1 MDEVRFYH
9 FLQAMPR
16 PIEEK
21 KEYVDPRSKEQIVN
35 DRAKCAKI
43 MEEGE
48 KILPSNIDK
57 YEGSIRKYK
66 KRSGGERWLTSWASY
81 SFVHSKTHDT
91 EEKAIQYKRDICER
105 EGLIKN
111 MIYKHNDEYYCLLS
125 GHIEDQ
131 MMKFSSEDID
141 IIENTIWTSYYQPRV
156 KACYASTSI
165 KGKWR
170 SFAQMVFPDMKPGET
185 GDHFSR
191 DTLDNS
197 RTNLRVASKSIQ
209 TINQRERNS
218 SNKSGV
224 KGVYFDKAGNR
235 WRAKWT
241 EDNGK
246 VIRESFYVTKT
257 FSYED
262 AFKAAV
268 VARNKAK
275 SRIQK
280 YIDAATPPVYQNNT
294 M

>member
-21 KEYVDPRSKEQIVN
+21 KEYVDPRSKEQITK

-43 MEEGE
+43 MVEGE
-48 KILPSNIDK
+48 RILPSNIDK
-57 YEGSIRKYK
+57 YEGSLTKYK
-66 KRSGGERWLTSWASY
+66 KRSGGERWLTSWTSY
-81 SFVHSKTHDT
+81 SFVHSKTHNT

-111 MIYKHNDEYYCLLS
+111 IIYKHNDDYYCLLS

-131 MMKFSSEDID
+131 MMKFSYEDIQYV
-141 IIENTIWTSYYQPRV
+141 ENLPWFSRYHSRV
-156 KACYASTSI
+156 KTCYAYTSV
-165 KGKWR
+165 KGRMK
-170 SFAQMVFPDMKPGET
+170 SFAQIIFPDMKKGET

-191 DTLDNS
+191 DTLDNT
-197 RTNLRVASKSIQ
+197 RLNLRVASKSIQ
-209 TINQRERNS
+209 TINQRERIS

-246 VIRESFYVTKT
+246 VTRESFYVTKT

-262 AFKAAV
+262 AFKAAIV
-268 VARNKAK
+268 SRNKATA
-275 SRIQK
+275 RIQK
-280 YIDAATPPVYQNNT
+280 YINAATPPVYQNNT
-294 M
+294 T